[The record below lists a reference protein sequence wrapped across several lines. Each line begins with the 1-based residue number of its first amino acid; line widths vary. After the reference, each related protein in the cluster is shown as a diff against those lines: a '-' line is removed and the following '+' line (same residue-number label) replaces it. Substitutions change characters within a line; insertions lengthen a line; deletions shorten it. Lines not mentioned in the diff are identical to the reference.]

1 MTTSN
6 EETEHLLNFSA
17 ERYSGYT
24 GHSGKLSLE
33 FRGQGHAQKDF
44 SRVTLA
50 DTVTDPK
57 KCLIMSYYTAVDTN
71 KQSCQQFS

>member
-6 EETEHLLNFSA
+6 EGTEYLYNFSA
-17 ERYSGYT
+17 GWYSGYM

-44 SRVTLA
+44 SRVTIA
-50 DTVTDPK
+50 DTVTDP

-71 KQSCQQFS
+71 KQSCHRFG